1 MRKDIVEKCRRCIE
15 SLPKKYKRLL
25 FLRYY
30 KGLNAKEIAVIE
42 GIPHSTIRQRLM
54 VVKAKL
60 KKALEDY
67 YED

>member
-1 MRKDIVEKCRRCIE
+1 
-15 SLPKKYKRLL
+15 L